1 MFLHQITID
10 SKYKYNNQVIWYTDT
25 YGNRYTTDDII
36 FIIKNGVIPKEL
48 SVIYGYGESNYNKC
62 IQSYKVKINMILTK
76 NNQLRCTN
84 RTLSIK
90 SVLNNKPICVINEDS
105 KSGYI
110 LCRNLLI
117 RTFPNVYFH
126 FYTSGGNTQL
136 FNTVCQVINKY
147 SYYIIVT
154 DNKEA
159 SKTYLKQLNDSIMLL
174 LNNHKKLAHLKPLSI
189 EEMLLS
195 WVNLPIKPNI
205 SSVYHNIMINYY
217 LTGNKPYS
225 YLSNDNYKILNYRVH
240 NLEETLFL
248 DFTKCSLYTY
258 SKAFLSHCF
267 YSRCCIFTLE
277 ELNCNYSVKCA
288 KAKVHNS
295 DALDIS
301 NNSLFSVFYNIIN
314 GLIGG
319 YEDKLKWSGLSKN
332 NLYIIRG

>member
-1 MFLHQITID
+1 MFLHQITIA
-10 SKYKYNNQVIWYTDT
+10 SKYKYNNQVLWYTDT
-25 YGNRYTTDDII
+25 YGNRYTANDII
-36 FIIKNGVIPKEL
+36 FIIKNGIIPKDL
-48 SVIYGYGESNYNKC
+48 SIIYGYGESNYNKC
-62 IQSYKVKINMILTK
+62 IQSYKVKINMMLTK
-76 NNQLRCTN
+76 NNKLCCIN
-84 RTLSIK
+84 RTLNIK
-90 SVLNNKPICVINEDS
+90 PVLNPKPICVINEDS

-126 FYTSGGNTQL
+126 FYTSNGNTQI

-159 SKTYLKQLNDSIMLL
+159 SKIYLKQLNDSIMLL
-174 LNNHKKLAHLKPLSI
+174 LSNHKRLAHLKPLSI

-195 WVNLPIKPNI
+195 WVNLPIKI
-205 SSVYHNIMINYY
+205 SSVYHNIMIDYY
-217 LTGNKPYS
+217 LTGNKPYT
-225 YLSNDNYKILNYRVH
+225 YLSNDTYKILNNKVH
-240 NLEETLFL
+240 NLEDALFI
-248 DFTKCSLYTY
+248 DFTKCSLYNY

-267 YSRCCIFTLE
+267 YSKCCIFTLE
-277 ELNCNYSVKCA
+277 ALNCNYSVKCT
-288 KAKVHNS
+288 KAKVHS
-295 DALDIS
+295 RDDLDIS

-319 YEDKLKWSGLSKN
+319 YSDKLVKWSELSKN